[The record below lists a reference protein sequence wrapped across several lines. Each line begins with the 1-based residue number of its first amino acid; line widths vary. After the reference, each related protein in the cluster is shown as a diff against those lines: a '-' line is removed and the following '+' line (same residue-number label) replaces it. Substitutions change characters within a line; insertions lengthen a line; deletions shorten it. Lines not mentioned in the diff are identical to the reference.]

1 MADLSGQF
9 KVDVNLLFDLKG
21 LKKGFMAA
29 AEAAMRAVAERLLS
43 DSRIYVP
50 VLTGALKDSGR
61 VEVMPSF
68 GEAVTAFRVV
78 YDTGYAEKQHEVEYR
93 HPSLGFFGAAKYLEK
108 PLTMFG
114 EFYIQLYTFEFNEYV
129 RLHGLEP

>member
-1 MADLSGQF
+1 MYAYDVADLSGQF

-78 YDTGYAEKQHEVEYR
+78 YDRG
-93 HPSLGFFGAAKYLEK
+93 
-108 PLTMFG
+108 
-114 EFYIQLYTFEFNEYV
+114 
-129 RLHGLEP
+129 